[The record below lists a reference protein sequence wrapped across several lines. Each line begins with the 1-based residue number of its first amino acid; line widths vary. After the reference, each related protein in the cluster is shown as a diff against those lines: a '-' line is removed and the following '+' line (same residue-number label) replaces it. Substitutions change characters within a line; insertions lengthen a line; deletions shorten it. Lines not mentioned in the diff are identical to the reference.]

1 MTERSSQHTNADL
14 NWLLKAPSL
23 LAPRTDVR
31 LFNPLQLDSTALLP
45 ELSSPMRLG
54 HYAEW
59 LVQQWL
65 GQCRQVT
72 ALAHN
77 VTIYQKR
84 RSLGELDLVYR
95 DKEDSWHHLELA
107 IKYYLFD
114 PAVEGE
120 LGCFVG
126 PNRKDTLARKLAK
139 LTDHQLPIALSDEGR
154 ETLANLGIEQ
164 LASQQLWLTGRLFYP
179 AKLMDSQSSAINP
192 THLRGWWRS
201 FTELKQY
208 IEQNPQ
214 HSWRQLDRS
223 EWLSGFSQ
231 QPSWLSGGQ
240 LLESLQPLVR
250 PTQLI
255 ERSASQLSYGF
266 VVEDDWSSQGL
277 ASF

>member
-1 MTERSSQHTNADL
+1 MTERSSLQTNADL

-23 LAPRTDVR
+23 LAARKDVR
-31 LFNPLQLDSTALLP
+31 LFNPQQLASTARLP
-45 ELSSPMRLG
+45 ELSAQMRLG

-59 LVQQWL
+59 LMQQWL
-65 GQCRQVT
+65 GQCSQVT
-72 ALAHN
+72 AVVHN
-77 VTIYQKR
+77 VTIYQQR

-95 DKEDSWHHLELA
+95 DTQGCWHHLELA

-120 LGCFVG
+120 LSCFVG
-126 PNRKDTLARKLAK
+126 PNRKDTLARKLDK
-139 LTDHQLPIALSDEGR
+139 LIDHQLPIALSDEGR
-154 ETLANLGIEQ
+154 ETLAGLGIEQ

-179 AKLMDSQSSAINP
+179 AKLIDKQFNTLNP

-201 FTELKQY
+201 LTGLKHY

-231 QPSWLSGGQ
+231 QPNWLSGSQ
-240 LLESLQPLVR
+240 LLENLQPLSR

-255 ERSASQLSYGF
+255 ERNASQLSYGF
-266 VVEDDWSSQGL
+266 VVEDDWSSQPLG
-277 ASF
+277 SF